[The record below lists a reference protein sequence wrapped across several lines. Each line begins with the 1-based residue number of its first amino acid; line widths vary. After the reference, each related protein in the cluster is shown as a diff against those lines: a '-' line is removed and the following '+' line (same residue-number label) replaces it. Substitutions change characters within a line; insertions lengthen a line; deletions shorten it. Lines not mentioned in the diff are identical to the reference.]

1 MVVFHSYVSLP
12 EGNSNIIGYY
22 EQQYD
27 DEVALNFLDIHPKV
41 RAMLI
46 GKTMTNDQALDLN
59 PCHVSTPK
67 LQHML
72 KPLSYLGKLLYFLN
86 ILKLGIKNLP
96 GISWWGSFLT

>member
-1 MVVFHSYVSLP
+1 MTIEIVDFPIKNGGVPQLWDSLP
-12 EGNSNIIGYY
+12 EGNSNLIGYY

-27 DEVALNFLDIHPKV
+27 DEVALNKKDIHPKV

-72 KPLSYLGKLLYFLN
+72 KP
-86 ILKLGIKNLP
+86 
-96 GISWWGSFLT
+96 